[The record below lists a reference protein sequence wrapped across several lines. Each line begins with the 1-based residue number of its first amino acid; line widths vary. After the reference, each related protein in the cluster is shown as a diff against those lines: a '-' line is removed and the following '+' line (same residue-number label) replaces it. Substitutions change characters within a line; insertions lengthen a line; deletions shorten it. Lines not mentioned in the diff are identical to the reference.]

1 MMKLETKRLTIIP
14 LNLEQFNLM
23 LKGMDKMENVLGLN
37 NSYEILDD
45 HTQKAMEWLY
55 KEAEKHKE
63 NYLWYTNWQIILK
76 KENVS
81 IGSACFMG
89 QADESGA
96 VEIGYGINEKYRCN
110 GYMTEAVGIISKWAL
125 REQGISRIIALTE
138 KDNFASEKVLQKC
151 GFVKYKEDDVN
162 NEYFIV

>member
-1 MMKLETKRLTIIP
+1 MKLETKRLIIIP

-23 LKGMDKMENVLGLN
+23 LKGMSKMENALGLN
-37 NSYEILDD
+37 NSYEILDA

-76 KENVS
+76 EENIS
-81 IGSACFMG
+81 IGSACFMR
-89 QADESGA
+89 QANDSGI

-110 GYMTEAVGIISKWAL
+110 GYMTESVEIICKWAL
-125 REQGISRIIALTE
+125 GKQGVSRIIALTE
-138 KDNFASEKVLQKC
+138 KDNLASQKVLQKC
-151 GFVKYKEDDVN
+151 GFVKYKEDDAN
-162 NEYFIV
+162 KEYFMV